1 MTEVSFSMAITW
13 VQRPERAN
21 AMALPPAPANMSIM
35 VVLEGGVLDA
45 YSFAIWLR
53 RSLA

>member
-13 VQRPERAN
+13 AQRPERAN

-35 VVLEGGVLDA
+35 LVLEGEVLDA
-45 YSFAIWLR
+45 
-53 RSLA
+53 